1 MDTSKVTAIMITEE
15 DFDRAVMANMV
26 KRLGDPHFEGHPDA
40 AMLYSM
46 GGVAFAKEVKN
57 ILFGR
62 EEDDN
67 E

>member
-1 MDTSKVTAIMITEE
+1 MVTSKVTAIMITKE
-15 DFDRAVMANMV
+15 DFDRAIMMTMAKN
-26 KRLGDPHFEGHPDA
+26 LQDPHFEGHPDA

-57 ILFGR
+57 ILFGK
-62 EEDDN
+62 EEHH

>member
-15 DFDRAVMANMV
+15 DFDQAIMANMARAV
-26 KRLGDPHFEGHPDA
+26 HDPHFEGHPDA
-40 AMLYSM
+40 AMMYSL

-57 ILFGR
+57 ILFGK
-62 EEDDN
+62 EEHH

>member
-15 DFDRAVMANMV
+15 DFDRVIMMNMT
-26 KRLGDPHFEGHPDA
+26 KNLQDPHFEGHPDA

-46 GGVAFAKEVKN
+46 GGVTFAKEVKN
-57 ILFGR
+57 ILFGK
-62 EEDDN
+62 EEHH